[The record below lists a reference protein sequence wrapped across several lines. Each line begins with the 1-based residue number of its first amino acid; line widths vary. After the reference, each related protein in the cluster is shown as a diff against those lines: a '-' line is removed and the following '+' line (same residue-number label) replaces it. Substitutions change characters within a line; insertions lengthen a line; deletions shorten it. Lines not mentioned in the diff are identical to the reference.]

1 MDQNDKNF
9 FAGWAILVA
18 SNVIATY
25 IITAFGSTLFPHPD
39 IVPTIILGFTMSLF
53 SLIIMWA
60 LIVATFLTFFRKVNE
75 PGIVIPLLLGIIS
88 GTVGIWLTANL
99 LPQAISLAN
108 IWEGLLFSLINT
120 PITAALL
127 LLVFPKM
134 RTKQLWPSN

>member
-1 MDQNDKNF
+1 MDKNDKNF

-25 IITAFGSTLFPHPD
+25 IVTAFGSTLFPYPE
-39 IVPTIILGFTMSLF
+39 IVSTIILGFTMSLF

-60 LIVATFLTFFRKVNE
+60 LIVATYLTFFRKVNE
-75 PGIVIPLLLGIIS
+75 PGFVIPLLLGVIS

-108 IWEGLLFSLINT
+108 IWDGLLFSLVNT
-120 PITAALL
+120 PITAAMLL
-127 LLVFPKM
+127 LAFPKM